1 MLDRADCA
9 DFGCHNSIRLETKHF
24 LNTLALTFISFSG
37 RFVFA
42 MQKHYLFFFA
52 SDPLVVFRLDRTSL
66 VTHCLHK
73 LHWLPISYRI
83 LSKYNLFTF
92 KAIKFS
98 KPTYLSSLIKTSSL
112 THENQL
118 SLSSVC
124 LRKAI
129 GRQGFATASPIEW
142 NVLSLLV
149 QSHHTI
155 TGFQSQ
161 LKTYLFRV
169 AYPPP

>member
-1 MLDRADCA
+1 MLLPNEDHKLMKIYGMTEKCNVAKLQE
-9 DFGCHNSIRLETKHF
+9 I
-24 LNTLALTFISFSG
+24 LNALCRI
-37 RFVFA
+37 
-42 MQKHYLFFFA
+42 
-52 SDPLVVFRLDRTSL
+52 VFRLDRTSL
-66 VTHCLHK
+66 VTPCLHK

-118 SLSSVC
+118 SHSSVC
-124 LRKAI
+124 PRKAI

-142 NVLSLLV
+142 NILSLLV